1 MSTLPTW
8 VKSYAHAHEQ
18 RVQTQPWVN
27 ALRQEALARFAA
39 EGWPSRKIEAWRH
52 TSLLPMEQRSFEWAQ
67 DDFDRAAVEA
77 QIEQIKSIDPQG
89 HWAVFVDGRLDEQ
102 LSDFQ
107 GFNPNGTCINVQEL
121 LSSSDAAQQA
131 RIQDKWGQATDGF
144 TTQALN
150 LAFAAQGIYV
160 HVPAGVK
167 VAETLHI
174 VHVHAQANV
183 ASFSR
188 SIFDLEDNAHLKVV
202 EHHVSITQE
211 GGLNNSMSRAWVG
224 AHGNFFHMRLQR
236 ENEHSVHLSG
246 LQVFQETSSH
256 VETHSISLGAALG
269 RSEIETN
276 FNGEHG
282 YALLNGLYFVD
293 GRRHIDHNTVMNHN
307 VPNCHSHEY
316 FRGIMDDR
324 GRGVFTGR
332 IRVAEGADG
341 TDAIQRSDSLLLAKM
356 ARADTRPE
364 LEIYAD
370 DVKCAHGA
378 TVGKLEEDSLFY
390 LRARGIGAEQARDLL
405 IYAFATEVLDRIKPA
420 HLKKAAT
427 KGVQELLPGGL
438 EIAQEQL

>member
-8 VKSYAHAHEQ
+8 VKDYAHAHEQ
-18 RVQTQPWVN
+18 RVSTQPWVN
-27 ALRQEALARFAA
+27 ELRQEALERFAS

-52 TSLLPMEQRSFEWAQ
+52 TSMLPMEQRSFEAAFE
-67 DDFDRAAVEA
+67 DFDRNAVKA
-77 QIEQIKSIDPQG
+77 RVDQLKKIDPQG
-89 HWAVFVDGRLDEQ
+89 FWAVFINGQLDDQ
-102 LSDFQ
+102 LSHLQ
-107 GFNPNGTCINVQEL
+107 GFNPKGTCVNVSEL
-121 LSSSDAAQQA
+121 LSSDDAQA
-131 RIQDKWGQATDGF
+131 KERIQEKWGQASDGF

-150 LAFAAQGIYV
+150 LAFATQGMYV
-160 HVPAGVK
+160 HVPEGVELQ
-167 VAETLHI
+167 ETLHI
-174 VHVHAQANV
+174 VHVHAQADG

-188 SIFDLEDNAHLKVV
+188 SIFDVEDNAHLKVV
-202 EHHVSITQE
+202 EHHVSTVE
-211 GGLNNSMSRAWVG
+211 ESGLNNTMSRAWVG
-224 AHGNFFHMRLQR
+224 AHGNFFHLRLQQ
-236 ENEHSVHLSG
+236 ENTQTVHLSG
-246 LQVFQETSSH
+246 LQAFQDKDSH
-256 VETHSISLGAALG
+256 LETHSLSLGAGLG

-276 FNGEHG
+276 FDGENG

-307 VPNCHSHEY
+307 VPHCLSHEY

-364 LEIYAD
+364 LEIFAD

-378 TVGKLEEDSLFY
+378 TVGKIDEDSLFY
-390 LRARGIGAEQARDLL
+390 LRARGLSAEQSRDLL
-405 IYAFATEVLDRIKPA
+405 IYAFATEVIDRIKPD
-420 HLKKAAT
+420 HLRKAVT
-427 KGVQELLPGGL
+427 SGVQQLLPGGL

>member
-8 VKSYAHAHEQ
+8 VKNYAHAHEQ
-18 RVQTQPWVN
+18 RVRTQPWVN
-27 ALRQEALARFAA
+27 ALRQEALERFAS
-39 EGWPSRKIEAWRH
+39 EGWPSRKIEEWRH
-52 TSLLPMEQRSFEWAQ
+52 TSMLPMEQRSFDVVQ
-67 DDFDRAAVEA
+67 DDFDRAAVKARIDNLKE
-77 QIEQIKSIDPQG
+77 IDPQG
-89 HWAVFVDGRLDEQ
+89 HWAVFVNGRLDEE
-102 LSDFQ
+102 LSNFQ
-107 GFNPNGTCINVQEL
+107 SFNPKGTCVNVKEL
-121 LSSSDAAQQA
+121 LSSDNAEHQTLLKE
-131 RIQDKWGQATDGF
+131 KWGTANDGF

-150 LAFAAQGIYV
+150 LAFATEGMYV
-160 HVPAGVK
+160 HVPAGVQ
-167 VAETLHI
+167 VQDALHI
-174 VHVHAQANV
+174 VHVHAQDNA
-183 ASFSR
+183 ATFTR
-188 SIFDLEDNAHLKVV
+188 SIFDVEDNAHLKVV
-202 EHHVSITQE
+202 EHHLSTVEES
-211 GGLNNSMSRAWVG
+211 GLNNSMSRAWVG
-224 AHGNFFHMRLQR
+224 AQGNLFHMRMQQ
-236 ENEHSVHLSG
+236 ENTQTVHLSG
-246 LQVFQETSSH
+246 FQAFQGKDSH
-256 VETHSISLGAALG
+256 VETHSISLGAGLG

-276 FNGEHG
+276 FNGENG

-390 LRARGIGAEQARDLL
+390 LRARGISAEQARDLL
-405 IYAFATEVLDRIKPA
+405 IYAFATEVLDRIKPE
-420 HLKKAAT
+420 HLNKAAT
-427 KGVQELLPGGL
+427 QGVQELLPGGL